1 MNAGTAEPQPTE
13 PGAVESD
20 SAAESQPTGV
30 GALYRRIARTRIGPI
45 PAGGLLAAAA
55 MVAVLG
61 TAYYLGN
68 PQADSGQGPTTL
80 DSSVRGP
87 AGTTVSDGAGG
98 AGFNSLKD
106 AAIPAASPA
115 SGETASA
122 PGQVDQLSATLASN
136 LIVKTGSMAIEV
148 ADLDKAVSQAQ
159 ATIVGMGGYIGQ
171 SSSSGEKDSATA
183 TVEYR
188 VPAARWDDA
197 LAAIRALGSKVISSQ
212 TNAQDVTTQAVD
224 INARLTNLQA
234 TESALQAIMA
244 RASAIPDVLAVEQQL
259 SSTQGQIEELSA
271 EQKTLNDQASM
282 STLTVS
288 FSLPGQT
295 VATQAAQGWDLGSQV
310 DQAGAALIRVGQGLV
325 TIVVW
330 VLVVGLPVGIGL
342 ALLWVIFKVGRRI
355 ARRRR
360 TAADIA

>member
-1 MNAGTAEPQPTE
+1 MDAGTAEPQPTE
-13 PGAVESD
+13 SGAVESD

-30 GALYRRIARTRIGPI
+30 GALYRRIARARFGRI

-68 PQADSGQGPTTL
+68 PQADSGQGLTTL

-87 AGTTVSDGAGG
+87 AGSTAGAGG
-98 AGFNSLKD
+98 FNGLKD

-115 SGETASA
+115 SGEAITA
-122 PGQVDQLSATLASN
+122 PGQVDQLTATLASS

-148 ADLDKAVSQAQ
+148 GDLDKAVSQAQ

-234 TESALQAIMA
+234 TESAFQAIMA
-244 RASAIPDVLAVEQQL
+244 RASAIPDVLAVEQEL

-295 VATQAAQGWDLGSQV
+295 VTTEAAQGWDLGSQV
-310 DQAGAALIRVGQGLV
+310 DQAGAALIHIGQGLV

-342 ALLWVIFKVGRRI
+342 ALLWVIFKVGRRV

-360 TAADIA
+360 SAAAAA

>member
-1 MNAGTAEPQPTE
+1 MTAGTAESQPTE
-13 PGAVESD
+13 PGAVKSD

-30 GALYRRIARTRIGPI
+30 GALYRRIARARFGRI

-55 MVAVLG
+55 MVALLG

-68 PQADSGQGPTTL
+68 PQADSGQGLTTL

-87 AGTTVSDGAGG
+87 AGSTAGAGAGG
-98 AGFNSLKD
+98 FNGLRD

-115 SGETASA
+115 SGEAITA
-122 PGQVDQLSATLASN
+122 PGQVDQLTATLASS

-148 ADLDKAVSQAQ
+148 GDLDKAVSQAQ

-224 INARLTNLQA
+224 IDARLTNLQA

-244 RASAIPDVLAVEQQL
+244 RASAIPDVLAVEQEL

-282 STLTVS
+282 STLTVA

-295 VATQAAQGWDLGSQV
+295 VATEAAQGWDLGSQV
-310 DQAGAALIRVGQGLV
+310 DQAGAALIHIGQGLV

-342 ALLWVIFKVGRRI
+342 ALLWVIFKVGRRV

-360 TAADIA
+360 SAAAA